1 MKHKLEL
8 WREVNCYKRRWDMS
22 KHIRAMLATLLIV
35 AGVLVF
41 LPSGYVSAGG
51 AVENPGFEH
60 GEHEVPLG
68 WNLTGNA
75 TRVDTPPIYAGN
87 WSARIIGEGDTLTQW
102 VANISAGTMYEAW
115 GWIHVSGNVTGV
127 IAVDFWYRTGEV
139 ESQLSSTAILSATD
153 TGGIYVQKA
162 GLMQAPTQTTHVRI
176 RLLGTGWSDGAEV
189 RFDEIGFWVPA
200 GGLCFIATAA
210 YGSPMAEEIQILRE
224 FRDAYLVTNPAG
236 KALVDLY
243 YRVSPPMAE
252 FITEHPG
259 LKPIV
264 RAALVPAVAMSTVAV
279 NTTPVQK
286 AAILGVLA
294 LVVVALAVWATKRR
308 GRGPQYT

>member
-1 MKHKLEL
+1 
-8 WREVNCYKRRWDMS
+8 MS
-22 KHIRAMLATLLIV
+22 KHIRVMLATVLIV
-35 AGVLVF
+35 SGVLVF

-51 AVENPGFEH
+51 AIVNSGFEQ
-60 GEHEVPLG
+60 GEDEVPLG
-68 WNLTGNA
+68 WNVTGNA
-75 TRVDTPPIYAGN
+75 TRVSTPPVYVGN
-87 WSARIIGEGDTLTQW
+87 WSAQIMGEGDTLTQW
-102 VANISAGTMYEAW
+102 VGNIDAGMTYEAW
-115 GWIHVSGNVTGV
+115 AWTYVSGNVTGI
-127 IAVDFWYRTGEV
+127 IAIDFWYWVGDMV
-139 ESQLSSTAILSATD
+139 SQLSPTYSLDATD

-162 GLMQAPTQTTHVRI
+162 GVMQAPTQTTHVRI

-200 GGLCFIATAA
+200 SGVSCFIATAA

-264 RAALVPAVAMSTVAV
+264 RAGLVPAVAMSVVAV
-279 NTTPVQK
+279 NTAPVQK

-308 GRGPQYT
+308 GRGAEYNRG

>member
-1 MKHKLEL
+1 
-8 WREVNCYKRRWDMS
+8 MS

-35 AGVLVF
+35 TGVLVF

-51 AVENPGFEH
+51 AVENPGFER
-60 GEHEVPLG
+60 GEGEAPFG
-68 WNLTGNA
+68 WNLTGGA
-75 TRVDTPPIYAGN
+75 TRVDTPPTCVGN
-87 WSARIIGEGDTLTQW
+87 WSARIIGGSDTLSQW
-102 VANISAGTMYEAW
+102 VGNISGGMVYEAW
-115 GWIHVSGNVTGV
+115 GWIYVSGDVTGV
-127 IAVDFWYRTGEV
+127 IAVDFWYLAENV
-139 ESQLSSTAILSATD
+139 SSQLGPTTMLSANGTD
-153 TGGIYVQKA
+153 GAYVQVA
-162 GLMQAPTQTTHVRI
+162 DVMQAPTQTTHVRI

-189 RFDEIGFWVPA
+189 RFDEIGFWVA
-200 GGLCFIATAA
+200 ASGAWCFIATAA

-224 FRDAYLVTNPAG
+224 FRDAYLITNPAG

-264 RAALVPAVAMSTVAV
+264 RAGLVPAVAMSTVAV

-286 AAILGVLA
+286 VAILGVLV

>member
-1 MKHKLEL
+1 
-8 WREVNCYKRRWDMS
+8 MS
-22 KHIRAMLATLLIV
+22 KHIRVMLTTLLIV
-35 AGVLVF
+35 TGVLVF

-51 AVENPGFEH
+51 AVENPGFER
-60 GEHEVPLG
+60 GEDEPLFG
-68 WNLTGNA
+68 WNLTGSA

-87 WSARIIGEGDTLTQW
+87 WSARIIGESDTLTQW
-102 VANISAGTMYEAW
+102 VGNISGGMTYEPW
-115 GWIHVSGNVTGV
+115 GWMYVSGNVTGV
-127 IAVDFWYRTGEV
+127 IAVDFWHRTEEV
-139 ESQLSSTAILSATD
+139 SSQLSPTTMLSATD
-153 TGGIYVQKA
+153 TGGAYVQRA
-162 GLMQAPTQTTHVRI
+162 GLMQAPTQTTHARI

-189 RFDEIGFWVPA
+189 RFDEIGFWVS
-200 GGLCFIATAA
+200 GNLCFIATAA
-210 YGSPMAEEIQILRE
+210 YGSPMAEEIQALRE
-224 FRDAYLVTNPAG
+224 FRDAYLVTNPVG

-243 YRVSPPMAE
+243 YGVSPPMAD
-252 FITEHPG
+252 FINEHPG

-264 RAALVPAVAMSTVAV
+264 RTGLVPAVAMSTVAV

>member
-1 MKHKLEL
+1 
-8 WREVNCYKRRWDMS
+8 MS

-210 YGSPMAEEIQILRE
+210 YGSPMAEEIQVLRE
-224 FRDAYLVTNPAG
+224 FRDAYLITNRVG

>member
-1 MKHKLEL
+1 
-8 WREVNCYKRRWDMS
+8 MS

-35 AGVLVF
+35 TGVLVF

-51 AVENPGFEH
+51 AIENPGFER
-60 GEHEVPLG
+60 GEDEVPLG

-102 VANISAGTMYEAW
+102 VGNISAGTIYEAW
-115 GWIHVSGNVTGV
+115 GWIYVSGNVTGV
-127 IAVDFWYRTGEV
+127 IAVDFWYRTEEV
-139 ESQLSSTAILSATD
+139 SSQLSPTAMLSATD

-189 RFDEIGFWVPA
+189 RFDETGFWVPA
-200 GGLCFIATAA
+200 VGGSCFIATAA

-224 FRDAYLVTNPAG
+224 FRDAYLITNPVG

-252 FITEHPG
+252 FITGHPG

-264 RAALVPAVAMSTVAV
+264 RATLVPAVAMSTVAV

-286 AAILGVLA
+286 AAMIGVLA
-294 LVVVALAVWATKRR
+294 LIVVALAVWATKRR